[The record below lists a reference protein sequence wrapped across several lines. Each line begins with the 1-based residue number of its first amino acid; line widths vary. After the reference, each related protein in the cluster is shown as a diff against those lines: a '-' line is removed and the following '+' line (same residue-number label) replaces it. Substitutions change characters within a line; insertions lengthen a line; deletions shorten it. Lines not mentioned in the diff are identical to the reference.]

1 MPEKSGSCVVF
12 YQEKCLK
19 EKAGQVA
26 KIISDYCAM
35 KKLFLIPSNREASD
49 YMMEKPDFMW
59 VIFYGEDDLDVL
71 EKELQDHYS
80 IIESHR
86 QDNKAVYL
94 LSEIEGKGD
103 RDRFIQD
110 YRNIFARLNTDT
122 KLMVGNGFV
131 SLSQKEENMEMIQT
145 TLKIGEEFSPEKNI
159 YLIEEYYQELSVY
172 YMAQEIDEM
181 DDRIEELEVI
191 KEEDRKK
198 NSNLYETLYYYL
210 FFKQNSMYAAARLRI
225 HRNTLLHR
233 VAQIN
238 ELIHLDDMECLK
250 RQRILMV
257 MRLERI
263 KAKKRK
269 KL

>member
-1 MPEKSGSCVVF
+1 
-12 YQEKCLK
+12 
-19 EKAGQVA
+19 
-26 KIISDYCAM
+26 
-35 KKLFLIPSNREASD
+35 
-49 YMMEKPDFMW
+49 MW

-145 TLKIGEEFSPEKNI
+145 TLKIGEEFSPEKI
-159 YLIEEYYQELSVY
+159 F
-172 YMAQEIDEM
+172 
-181 DDRIEELEVI
+181 
-191 KEEDRKK
+191 
-198 NSNLYETLYYYL
+198 T
-210 FFKQNSMYAAARLRI
+210 
-225 HRNTLLHR
+225 
-233 VAQIN
+233 
-238 ELIHLDDMECLK
+238 
-250 RQRILMV
+250 
-257 MRLERI
+257 
-263 KAKKRK
+263 
-269 KL
+269 